1 MSTRGP
7 PDISSLVPIGPK
19 YTVKW
24 SAPLLQ
30 TQVVEVGQESFR
42 NKDGLLHQPGSVGKR
57 LSSISSIPGKK
68 QLQQHWV
75 CPEMVS

>member
-1 MSTRGP
+1 MFRPVKCVPVSSTRGP

-30 TQVVEVGQESFR
+30 TQVVEVGQESFQS
-42 NKDGLLHQPGSVGKR
+42 KDTGKR
-57 LSSISSIPGKK
+57 PNVANVPGKNTHSV
-68 QLQQHWV
+68 Q
-75 CPEMVS
+75 